1 LAEPFEE
8 LKKEK
13 RFRMDRKLKKPE
25 MRFLYHKREMHTTA
39 GNRWA
44 KNGASFKTLRTYR
57 LKEGPGTAFFHE
69 HDGECPKIQKYALNE
84 LKMPIFGNTS
94 PSVYS
99 TRCFFIK
106 SNMLFVIAASGISAS
121 L

>member
-1 LAEPFEE
+1 
-8 LKKEK
+8 
-13 RFRMDRKLKKPE
+13 
-25 MRFLYHKREMHTTA
+25 MR
-39 GNRWA
+39 
-44 KNGASFKTLRTYR
+44 ASFKTLRTYR
-57 LKEGPGTAFFHE
+57 LKEGPGTAFYHE
-69 HDGECPKIQKYALNE
+69 HGGECPKIQKYALKE
-84 LKMPIFGNTS
+84 LKMPIFGKTS

>member
-1 LAEPFEE
+1 LADATGCIGQDGTKSWQENAG
-8 LKKEK
+8 
-13 RFRMDRKLKKPE
+13 RKPE
-25 MRFLYHKREMHTTA
+25 E
-39 GNRWA
+39 
-44 KNGASFKTLRTYR
+44 GASFKTLRTYR

-69 HDGECPKIQKYALNE
+69 HDGECPKIQKYALKE

-99 TRCFFIK
+99 THCFFMK